1 MNSSGEVGI
10 GNSPASGIDFFTPEA
25 KISILGVNTTPSTTY
40 KLNTNGQV
48 QFSYDI
54 ATSLKIDCYLG
65 PYELSLYPASNN
77 SNYLGRSTAAFK
89 RIWTYTC
96 TQLSDARQKENIT
109 NISGALETVLSL
121 RGVRYDIK
129 REFAY
134 DESKISDEEYITI
147 REKERKNKIGFLAQ
161 EVYSVVPEVVV
172 YDDSSD
178 VYGLNYSEIIPILV
192 EAIKEQQAEIS
203 SLQFQVNALLSPS
216 PEFKGASAVSES
228 INSLVDGTSEL
239 FQNAPNPFT
248 EETTIRYNLTE
259 EMISAYIY
267 IYDMT
272 GKQLMSLNLG
282 QGSSGEIIISGGIL
296 DAGLYLY
303 SLVANGQLIGTK
315 QMLLTD

>member
-10 GNSPASGIDFFTPEA
+10 GDSPVSGTDFFTPEA
-25 KISILGVNTTPSTTY
+25 KISILGVNTNPSATY

-77 SNYLGRSTAAFK
+77 CNYLGRSTAAFK

-109 NISGALETVLSL
+109 DITGALATVLGL
-121 RGVRYDIK
+121 RGVKYDIK
-129 REFAY
+129 KEFAY
-134 DESKISDEEYITI
+134 DESKIFDEEYIAI
-147 REKERKNKIGFLAQ
+147 MEKDRKNKIGFLAQ
-161 EVYSVVPEVVV
+161 EVYSILPEVVV
-172 YDDSSD
+172 YDDSAD
-178 VYGLNYSEIIPILV
+178 VYGLNYSEIVPILV

-203 SLQFQVNALLSPS
+203 SLRIQVNFLLSPS
-216 PEFKGASAVSES
+216 PEFKGASADLES
-228 INSLVDGTSEL
+228 IDSKDDGISEL
-239 FQNAPNPFT
+239 FQNTPNPFT
-248 EETTIRYNLTE
+248 EETNIKYNLAE
-259 EMISAYIY
+259 EISSAYIY

-272 GKQLMSLNLG
+272 GKQLVSHNLG
-282 QGSSGEIIISGGIL
+282 QERSGEIIISGGEL
-296 DAGLYLY
+296 DAGIYMY
-303 SLVANGQLIGTK
+303 SMVADGRLIGTK